1 MHGPA
6 LRSRTNMDTLR
17 VLGFSMLLCL
27 GQSAYST
34 AVNDETVFL
43 GEDYHIPLPVG
54 GAEVVFKPMVG
65 PAGRELLLMKA
76 GVVVN
81 PRVKLSQASNHLI
94 LENVGETDEGVYI
107 VKSNEDP
114 QNIKRL
120 NIIVRDCTIEDNVKY
135 GDNFRISLLG
145 VSAPVGVG
153 FRPSAIEAN
162 QTSQPALDLLKADES
177 FKAGYGNRLSITEE
191 SLILYGVT
199 GADEGSYTITDAN
212 GKVNKKICL
221 NVKEHQNFADVP
233 YGGTFKFNLHLNSSS
248 ARVVYFEDSSPS
260 ARSWVIMERGELTLP
275 PEWDMEGRFTVEDSM
290 CILEQVK
297 ASDGG
302 LYRVTDLQGFPVSN
316 VHLQVQA
323 YKLPTVIVA
332 VISLVALTVVLLL
345 VCLVSC
351 LVKVRRRAEKARA
364 IEKIAQNA
372 GKEEGDTFRQV
383 VQDAFTRHNEEAPAL
398 SQKEDITEKSQ
409 STEVSI
415 KGLEVSAKDTSIHE
429 KNLETSD
436 SGVGFNTAGLPL
448 DSDTEAPTAP
458 ITETADSKPT
468 ANQVP
473 EPKPTVIPPSGPA
486 HTTETKPASEKKAP
500 APAAPKPEPTPEP
513 KPVTPTHE
521 PKMTISPS
529 PESKPTLSPSPEL
542 KPAVTPDVK
551 QAVSPT
557 PESKPA
563 LEVKPTPTPEAK
575 QSPEPPKAV
584 TPTPDSKPAVTPTKI
599 PVSLTPDLT
608 PTKPATSDPT
618 PAVSPT
624 PEPKPAAVTLSPDVK
639 PALSPSP
646 DPKLAVSPTPMPTTN
661 GTLEPKPDIGSP
673 EPSAT
678 LDLKG
683 TEPSKL
689 ASPKTPDTEK
699 SSVKTPEVIST
710 GSPPTEAKPSDGAPA
725 PGQEEASTT

>member
-1 MHGPA
+1 
-6 LRSRTNMDTLR
+6 
-17 VLGFSMLLCL
+17 MLLYL
-27 GQSAYST
+27 GHSAYSKT
-34 AVNDETVFL
+34 VNDETVFL

-65 PAGRELLLMKA
+65 PAGRELMLMKA

-114 QNIKRL
+114 QNVKRL

-135 GDNFRISLLG
+135 GGNFRISLLG
-145 VSAPVGVG
+145 VSTPVGVG
-153 FRPSAIEAN
+153 FRPRAIEAN
-162 QTSQPALDLLKADES
+162 QTSQPALDLLKEGES
-177 FKAGYGNRLSITEE
+177 FQAGYENRFSITEE
-191 SLILYGVT
+191 RLILHGVT

-248 ARVVYFEDSSPS
+248 AHVIYFEDSSPS
-260 ARSWVIMERGELTLP
+260 ARSWVIMEKGELTLP
-275 PEWDMEGRFTVEDSM
+275 PERDMEGRFTLEDSM

-302 LYRVTDLQGFPVSN
+302 LYQVTDMQGFVVSN

-323 YKLPTVIVA
+323 YRLPTVIVA

-458 ITETADSKPT
+458 ITETADTKPA

-473 EPKPTVIPPSGPA
+473 EPKPTATPPSGPA
-486 HTTETKPASEKKAP
+486 PTTESKPASEKKAP

-513 KPVTPTHE
+513 KSTATPTHE
-521 PKMTISPS
+521 PKMTVSPT
-529 PESKPTLSPSPEL
+529 PESKPTLSPSPEP

-563 LEVKPTPTPEAK
+563 LEVKATPTPEAK

-584 TPTPDSKPAVTPTKI
+584 TPTPDSKPAVTPTKT
-599 PVSLTPDLT
+599 PVSPTPDLT

-624 PEPKPAAVTLSPDVK
+624 PEPKPAAVTPSPDVK
-639 PALSPSP
+639 PVLSPSP
-646 DPKLAVSPTPMPTTN
+646 DPKPAVSPTPMPTTN
-661 GTLEPKPDIGSP
+661 GTLEPKPDIRSS

-699 SSVKTPEVIST
+699 SSVKTPGVIST
-710 GSPPTEAKPSDGAPA
+710 GSPATEAKPSDGAPA
-725 PGQEEASTT
+725 PGQEETSTT

>member
-6 LRSRTNMDTLR
+6 LRSRTNMDSLR

-27 GQSAYST
+27 GQSAYSKT
-34 AVNDETVFL
+34 VNDETVFL

-65 PAGRELLLMKA
+65 PAGRELMLMKGGA
-76 GVVVN
+76 VVN

-114 QNIKRL
+114 QNVKRL
-120 NIIVRDCTIEDNVKY
+120 KIIVRDCTVEDNVKY
-135 GDNFRISLLG
+135 GGHFRISLLG

-153 FRPSAIEAN
+153 FRPRAIEAN
-162 QTSQPALDLLKADES
+162 QTSQPALDLLKEGES
-177 FKAGYGNRLSITEE
+177 FQAGYENRLSITEE
-191 SLILYGVT
+191 RLLLHGVT
-199 GADEGSYTITDAN
+199 GADEGSYTISDAG
-212 GKVNKKICL
+212 GKVTKKICL

-248 ARVVYFEDSSPS
+248 AHVVYFEDSSPS

-275 PEWDMEGRFTVEDSM
+275 PERDMEGRFTLEDSM
-290 CILEQVK
+290 CVLEQVK

-302 LYRVTDLQGFPVSN
+302 LYRVTDLQGFVVSN
-316 VHLQVQA
+316 VHLEVQA
-323 YKLPTVIVA
+323 YRLPTVIVA

-351 LVKVRRRAEKARA
+351 LVKVRRRAQKAQA

-458 ITETADSKPT
+458 ITETADTKPT
-468 ANQVP
+468 ANLVP
-473 EPKPTVIPPSGPA
+473 EPKP
-486 HTTETKPASEKKAP
+486 TTETKPASEKKAP

-513 KPVTPTHE
+513 KPTATPTHE
-521 PKMTISPS
+521 PKMTISPT
-529 PESKPTLSPSPEL
+529 PESKPTLSPSPEPKL
-542 KPAVTPDVK
+542 AVTPDVK

-563 LEVKPTPTPEAK
+563 LEVKATPTPEAK

-584 TPTPDSKPAVTPTKI
+584 TPTPDSKPAVTPTKT
-599 PVSLTPDLT
+599 PVSPTPDLT
-608 PTKPATSDPT
+608 PTKPATSGPT

-624 PEPKPAAVTLSPDVK
+624 PEPKPAAITPSPDVK

-646 DPKLAVSPTPMPTTN
+646 DPKPAVSPTPMPTTN
-661 GTLEPKPDIGSP
+661 GTLEPKPDIRSS

-689 ASPKTPDTEK
+689 ASPKTPDK
-699 SSVKTPEVIST
+699 SSVKTPGVIST
-710 GSPPTEAKPSDGAPA
+710 GSPATEAKPSDGAPA
-725 PGQEEASTT
+725 PGQEETSTT